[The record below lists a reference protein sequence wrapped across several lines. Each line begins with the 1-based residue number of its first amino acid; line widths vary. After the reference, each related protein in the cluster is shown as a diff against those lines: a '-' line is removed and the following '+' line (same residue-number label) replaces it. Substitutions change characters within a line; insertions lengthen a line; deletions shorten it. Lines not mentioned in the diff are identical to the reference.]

1 MRHDQSKEIK
11 YSEKFFGRRKGRP
24 LGDQTIAVV
33 DTLLPALRITPDF
46 DGSVVH
52 PSVFFE
58 TPSQAY
64 GLEIGF
70 GGGEH
75 LAFRA
80 SHHPEMAFIGVEV
93 FLNGV
98 ASLLLQIG
106 EQKLSNIKIYPEDA
120 RPFLNLLE
128 PSSLSVIYVL
138 FPDPWPKA
146 RHHSRRIIQPDRVAL
161 FAHLLK
167 QGGELL
173 LATDV
178 PDYLAWMEEVM
189 TSNPNFR
196 LKQTYTTQSKPG
208 HWPLTRYEEKALKK
222 GRFGTYLL
230 FERL

>member
-1 MRHDQSKEIK
+1 MRHDQSKETTFE
-11 YSEKFFGRRKGRP
+11 EKFFGRRKGRP
-24 LGDQTIAVV
+24 LGDQTLAVV

-46 DGSVVH
+46 EGGVVH

-58 TPSQAY
+58 TPSKDY

-80 SHHPEMAFIGVEV
+80 SQHREMAFIGVEV

-128 PSSLSVIYVL
+128 PSSLSAIYVL

-146 RHHSRRIIQPDRVAL
+146 RHHRRRIIQADRVAL

-167 QGGELL
+167 PGGELL

-189 TSNPNFR
+189 AASSDFR
-196 LKQTYTTQSKPG
+196 LKQTYTTQSKPA

-230 FERL
+230 LERL